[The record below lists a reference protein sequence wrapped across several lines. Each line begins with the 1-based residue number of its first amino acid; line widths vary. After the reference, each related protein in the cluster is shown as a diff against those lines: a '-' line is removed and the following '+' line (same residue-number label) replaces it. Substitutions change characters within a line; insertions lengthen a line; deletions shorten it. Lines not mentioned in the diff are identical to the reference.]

1 MTDTR
6 VNPGGWT
13 RRDFA
18 RLLGLAG
25 PAAVLGR
32 GATLRA
38 AAPAPLSAASSA
50 TDEAY
55 WTGVRAQFVM
65 PPTLA
70 VMNAANLCPSSGPV
84 LDKLYETTRDVD
96 RDPSQ
101 NNRAK
106 FSATREDTRKALA
119 AFLKVTPEEIVIARN
134 TSEANNIVS
143 SGIQLTEGDEIV
155 IFSDNHP
162 SNNAAWLDKSKRF
175 GFTVKVVAQ
184 KNPHPGPEYYIKAF
198 TDQLTPR
205 TRLLAVT
212 HLTNTVG
219 DLLPVNELCRIAR
232 ERGVLSLVDGAQSF
246 GLLEVDLSVMQ
257 PDFYTGSGHKW
268 PCGPRETGVLY
279 VNKNVSAKVWASI
292 ISAGAGPIGISH
304 TLESMGQ
311 RDDAAIV
318 AFGDALAFQ
327 NTIGRAMIERRSRH
341 LAQAL
346 MDGLRKI
353 GGVQVWTNPDPARSV
368 AVVSFQPGSLDVRK
382 LNAALYEKDQIAC
395 ATRGG
400 TDRPGLR
407 FSPHIYNTI
416 EEVNRTVAAIRKYV
430 TTGV

>member
-1 MTDTR
+1 MNDTR
-6 VNPGGWT
+6 VKPGGWS

-25 PAAVLGR
+25 PAAFLGR
-32 GATLRA
+32 GAELRA
-38 AAPAPLSAASSA
+38 AAPAPLTAARSA

-55 WTGVRAQFVM
+55 WRGVRAQFVM
-65 PPTLA
+65 PPKLA

-84 LDKLYETTRDVD
+84 LDKLYETTKDVD

-101 NNRAK
+101 NNRQK
-106 FSATREDTRKALA
+106 FSTTRENTRKALA
-119 AFLKVTPEEIVIARN
+119 AFLKVTPEEIVITRN

-143 SGIQLTEGDEIV
+143 SGLPLKEGDEVV
-155 IFSDNHP
+155 IYSDNHP
-162 SNNAAWLDKSKRF
+162 SNNAAWLDKAKRY
-175 GFTVKVVAQ
+175 GFSVKVVEQ

-198 TDQLTPR
+198 TEQLTPK
-205 TRLLAVT
+205 TRLLSLT

-219 DLLPVNELCRIAR
+219 DLLPVKELCRIAR
-232 ERGVLSLVDGAQSF
+232 ERGVLSLVDGAQTF
-246 GLLEVDLSVMQ
+246 GLLDVDLSVMQ

-268 PCGPRETGVLY
+268 PCGPRETGVLF

-318 AFGDALAFQ
+318 AFGDALQFQ
-327 NTIGRAMIERRSRH
+327 NTIGRAMIEQRSRH

-346 MDGLRKI
+346 MEGLRKLN
-353 GGVQVWTNPDPARSV
+353 GVQVWTSTDPARSA
-368 AVVSFQPGSLDVRK
+368 AVVSFRPASLDARK

-400 TDRPGLR
+400 TDRSGLR
-407 FSPHIYNTI
+407 FSPHIYNTM
-416 EEVNRTVAAIRKYV
+416 EEVDRTIAAIKR
-430 TTGV
+430 